1 MNDEK
6 WRRDVARDSER
17 LIWDL
22 NQNGIGASTGS
33 ACASE
38 DLEANPV
45 MNAFG
50 SDSELA
56 HTGVRFSLSRFNTEE
71 QIDYAINVIKN
82 AVTRLRGIS
91 SSYAYTPSCHK
102 SSL

>member
-1 MNDEK
+1 MLWDMNQK
-6 WRRDVARDSER
+6 T
-17 LIWDL
+17 
-22 NQNGIGASTGS
+22 IGASTGS

-71 QIDYAINVIKN
+71 EIDYAITVIKN
-82 AVTRLRGIS
+82 AVNRLRNIS
-91 SSYAYTPSCHK
+91 SSYAYTPKDHVSQ
-102 SSL
+102 L